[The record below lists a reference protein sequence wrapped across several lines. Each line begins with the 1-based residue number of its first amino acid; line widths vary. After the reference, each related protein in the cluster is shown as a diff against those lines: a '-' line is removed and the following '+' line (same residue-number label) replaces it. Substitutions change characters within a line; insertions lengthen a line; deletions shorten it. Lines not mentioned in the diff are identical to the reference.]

1 MEKYVTFTKA
11 DHMLLDAC
19 KSLAEGLSDFIGPGC
34 EIVLHS
40 LEDIEHSAVK
50 VLNGH
55 YSGRSEG
62 APITDLALEMLA
74 KIKSSGDS
82 HTNLVYM
89 NATKAG
95 EPIRSA
101 TLPIVGSKGV
111 IIGLLCMNHYLNL
124 PVYAFFESMLT
135 APGGEVR
142 AAETFASSTGEL
154 IMQVLDEVR
163 LTVMQDAKVSPASKN
178 KRIIALLFEKDVFR
192 FKDAVV
198 KVADALCIS
207 KNTVYLHLR
216 NLGKNGKEHDEDA
229 AAG

>member
-1 MEKYVTFTKA
+1 MEKHLTLTKA
-11 DHMLLDAC
+11 DHSILEAC
-19 KSLAEGLSDFIGPGC
+19 KSLADGLSEFIGPGC

-40 LEDIEHSAVK
+40 LEDIEHSAIK
-50 VLNGH
+50 ILNGH
-55 YSGRSEG
+55 YSGRKAG

-74 KIKSSGDS
+74 KIKTSGDG
-82 HTNLVYM
+82 HKNMVYM

-124 PVYAFFESMLT
+124 PVYAFFESMLS

-142 AAETFASSTGEL
+142 AAETFASSPGEL

-163 LTVMQDAKVSPASKN
+163 LTVMQDARVSAGNKN
-178 KRIIALLFEKDVFR
+178 KRIIGLLYEKDVFK

-198 KVADALCIS
+198 KVADALAIS

-216 NLGKNGKEHDEDA
+216 NLGKNGEGED
-229 AAG
+229 GDVD